1 MDFKIRNLRGDYMYA
16 WKIEFILKSGKELTV
31 YYRGIEN
38 NSDSVANKMLTGNE
52 NTINGFGNEDG
63 AKNIFVKIG
72 EIASA
77 SISAC

>member
-1 MDFKIRNLRGDYMYA
+1 M
-16 WKIEFILKSGKELTV
+16 TV

-52 NTINGFGNEDG
+52 NTINGFSNEDG
-63 AKNIFVKIG
+63 TKNVFVKIG